1 MLDEETTTLDDDLS
15 FWRLEE
21 LIESMELL
29 LDPITSFQDDEEATE
44 FEDDDASLELDFAEL
59 LDVSSIVVEDD
70 EVCSEFEDEETSE
83 FEDEETSEFEEEDTS
98 TGVPEELLDFAVL
111 DED

>member
-1 MLDEETTTLDDDLS
+1 MLELDCFTELLLDVAELDEDFAE
-15 FWRLEE
+15 
-21 LIESMELL
+21 L

-44 FEDDDASLELDFAEL
+44 FEDDEDTFELLLDFAEL

-70 EVCSEFEDEETSE
+70 EVCSE